1 MSDRIQVVYIPI
13 EEIFE
18 PEWNPNDQT
27 PEVFNALVANIKEFG
42 MKEPLLVAHRKEGGY
57 WSISGSH
64 RLKAGRVISMKELPC
79 IIEEKFDEDM
89 QKFQNMRFNM
99 IKGKLDPVRFTKL
112 FDEMTKKYGDEATK
126 ALMAFTDKAAF
137 EQVYLTAKASLPK
150 DMQKEL
156 DKARGEIK
164 TIDGLAAILN
174 EMFAK
179 YGSSLDHGYMV
190 FSYGGQ
196 SHLWIIMDDA
206 TKKMADTM
214 KKIALETGMNINDV
228 FREMVAVS
236 PEKQK

>member
-1 MSDRIQVVYIPI
+1 
-13 EEIFE
+13 
-18 PEWNPNDQT
+18 
-27 PEVFNALVANIKEFG
+27 
-42 MKEPLLVAHRKEGGY
+42 
-57 WSISGSH
+57 
-64 RLKAGRVISMKELPC
+64 
-79 IIEEKFDEDM
+79 M
-89 QKFQNMRFNM
+89 Q
-99 IKGKLDPVRFTKL
+99 I
-112 FDEMTKKYGDEATK
+112 
-126 ALMAFTDKAAF
+126 
-137 EQVYLTAKASLPK
+137 
-150 DMQKEL
+150 EL